1 MIGARPSSVAAAM
14 CLVAAAWGQVPNGSF
29 ESATS
34 GGTVMP
40 SGWTS
45 SVSAGATAT
54 RIMPYLTCT
63 TDPAVQFPTDGAK
76 WVRLASSIQATP
88 AAPNAASRIESTF
101 TTGTAGTVLKF
112 DAAFATAETPGDPVY
127 NDFMTVT
134 VTVGSSTQVLWT
146 AETTSSAFPVTNT
159 CNAFPSTGKVSV
171 SQDLIALFPALA
183 PTTPVVFRAYVANG
197 GDATVASYGYVD
209 NVRLVPGVPVTPPLT
224 MQFLPQ
230 PAGQWILKTTGPT
243 ISGAEVYNLVTLSR
257 STPTGSGPLFGIAF
271 DIAVFD
277 QISAPLGTIPWHVNL
292 DASGNFQVGPFAIP
306 AGLAV
311 DYLSVAVIGGQI
323 AHVTPAATI
332 TF

>member
-45 SVSAGATAT
+45 SVSAGANAT
-54 RIMPYLTCT
+54 RVMPYLTCT

-76 WVRLASSIQATP
+76 WVRLASSVQATP
-88 AAPNAASRIESTF
+88 AAPTAASRIESTF
-101 TTGTAGTVLKF
+101 TAGTAGTVLKF

-134 VTVGSSTQVLWT
+134 ATVGSATQVLWN
-146 AETTSSAFPVTNT
+146 AQTTSSAFPVTNT
-159 CNAFPSTGKVSV
+159 CNGFPSTGKVSV
-171 SQDLIALFPALA
+171 SQDLIALFPTLT
-183 PTTPVVFRAYVANG
+183 PTTPVVFRVYVANG

-209 NVRLVPGVPVTPPLT
+209 NVRLVPAVPVTPPLT
-224 MQFLPQ
+224 MQFLAQ
-230 PAGQWILKTTGPT
+230 PAGQWILKTSGPT

-257 STPTGSGPLFGIAF
+257 SIPTGSGPLFGIAF

-277 QISAPLGTIPWHVNL
+277 QISSPLGTIPWHVNL
-292 DASGNFQVGPFAIP
+292 DGSGNFQVGPFAIP

-311 DYLSVAVIGGQI
+311 DYVSVAVIGGQI